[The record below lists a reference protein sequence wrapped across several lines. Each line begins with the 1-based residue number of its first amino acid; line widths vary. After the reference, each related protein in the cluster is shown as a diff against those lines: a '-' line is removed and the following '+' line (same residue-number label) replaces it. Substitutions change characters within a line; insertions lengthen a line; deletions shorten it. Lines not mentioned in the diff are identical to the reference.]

1 MVDVIG
7 VPPYTDVQN
16 KMYDNDN
23 YSCKLF
29 LGGLAPNTTEESI
42 TNFYAQYGEVA
53 SAVVK
58 RDPTTQRSK
67 GFGFITYKDSSSI
80 ERAQSLKPHIID
92 GRNVDSKPALPRS
105 ETNRQNGGASNDAV
119 RKIFVGGLKDN
130 HDEQNL
136 QDHFQQFGN
145 VLTVKILLD
154 RTTGRKRGFGFV
166 EFDSCEAADRA
177 VYHKTHTID
186 QLPVEVKKSNYRQ
199 EQANRGSYQQGHS
212 SGSYSSTPYTQNQ
225 AYGYAPASY
234 NGWTGH
240 YAPQPQPV
248 YEGYA
253 AAPIQANPSA
263 AYTGGWEEQNNY
275 NGGQSSAGVNGWN
288 GAQQSDGQFGS
299 YQNSQGGGPQKG
311 HNLQNN
317 RRNPYNV

>member
-7 VPPYTDVQN
+7 APYTDIQQN
-16 KMYDNDN
+16 KMYENDN

-29 LGGLAPNTTEESI
+29 LGGLSPNTTEESI

-105 ETNRQNGGASNDAV
+105 ETNRIGSNDNV

-145 VLTVKILLD
+145 VLTVKVLLD

-166 EFDSCEAADRA
+166 EFDTCEAADRA
-177 VYHKTHTID
+177 VFHKNHTID

-199 EQANRGSYQQGHS
+199 EQANRGSYQHGGS
-212 SGSYSSTPYTQNQ
+212 SGSYSQVAYTQNPSYNYPQ
-225 AYGYAPASY
+225 ASY

-240 YAPQPQPV
+240 TTHYAQQPQTM

-253 AAPIQANPSA
+253 AAPVQSNPPT
-263 AYTGGWEEQNNY
+263 AYNGWEEQNNY
-275 NGGQSSAGVNGWN
+275 NAAPPPGAANGWN
-288 GAQQSDGQFGS
+288 AGQSEGQFGS
-299 YQNSQGGGPQKG
+299 YQHSHGGGPQKG